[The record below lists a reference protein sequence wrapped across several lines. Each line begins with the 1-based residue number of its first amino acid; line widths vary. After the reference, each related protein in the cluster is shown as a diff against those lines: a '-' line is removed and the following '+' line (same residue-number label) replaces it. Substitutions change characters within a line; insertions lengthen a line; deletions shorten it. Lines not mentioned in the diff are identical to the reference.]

1 MNEPLSSQQPFSIAE
16 LHRLLEKYAQ
26 DYQRSERLICFYLL
40 QMKRRRGYQELGF
53 ANIEDYALEL
63 LGFSPSKTR
72 QLLSL
77 GRKLHALPR
86 LTEAL
91 AKGVIGWTKAS
102 KVAMVATAEDE
113 EEWVEKAVQLSTRQL
128 ERQVR
133 DQLQPGGGMVSWWLT
148 AEQSAV
154 MARAMEICRRM
165 CGEEVDPG
173 RCLDLMAGEF
183 LATYEA
189 EMQRGL
195 RDQGDRERTGAEAPE
210 LGGREVSESESDE
223 MMCPDG
229 DELPPPLDVPYSK
242 TAHGVVERDQY
253 RCQYP
258 GCSVMCGL
266 HVHHIEFRSRT
277 GRKSRAR
284 SNSPENLLTLCF
296 VHHRMV
302 HAGLIGVI
310 NPPAGAQSPE
320 GELRGWGPAALIG
333 LRGRAPAELDWKRP
347 ELLASATECFNQ
359 MVDAASFDPDDFEF
373 PGQDQIDQG
382 EPAAVAT
389 L

>member
-1 MNEPLSSQQPFSIAE
+1 MNLPLPSQQSLSIAE
-16 LHRLLEKYAQ
+16 LHRRLEKCVH
-26 DYQRSERLICFYLL
+26 DYQRAERLICFYLL
-40 QMKRRRGYQELGF
+40 QMKRRRGHEEFGF

-77 GRKLHALPR
+77 GRKLLALPR

-91 AKGVIGWTKAS
+91 AKGAIGWTKAS
-102 KVAMVATAEDE
+102 KVAMVATAENE
-113 EEWVEKAVQLSTRQL
+113 EQWVEKAVRLSTRQL
-128 ERQVR
+128 EREVR
-133 DQLQPGGGMVSWWLT
+133 DQLQPGGGMVNWWLT
-148 AEQSAV
+148 AEQAAV

-165 CGEEVDPG
+165 CGEEIDPG
-173 RCLDLMAGEF
+173 RCLELIAGEF

-189 EMQRGL
+189 EIE
-195 RDQGDRERTGAEAPE
+195 QGMEREGEDAERPE
-210 LGGREVSESESDE
+210 PHESAQSHAT
-223 MMCPDG
+223 MCPEG
-229 DELPPPLDVPYSK
+229 DEPPPAIAVPYSEI
-242 TAHGVVERDQY
+242 ARMVVERDQY

-266 HVHHIEFRSRT
+266 HVHHIQFRSRS

-302 HAGLIGVI
+302 HAGLIGV
-310 NPPAGAQSPE
+310 
-320 GELRGWGPAALIG
+320 RGK
-333 LRGRAPAELDWKRP
+333 APAELEWRRP
-347 ELLASATECFNQ
+347 ELLESATECFNQ
-359 MVDAASFDPDDFEF
+359 MADAASFDPDDFEF
-373 PGQDQIDQG
+373 PGQEQS
-382 EPAAVAT
+382 ESAAVAT

>member
-1 MNEPLSSQQPFSIAE
+1 VNEPLSSQQPLSIAE
-16 LHRLLEKYAQ
+16 LHRLLEKYAH
-26 DYQRSERLICFYLL
+26 DYQRAERLICFYLL
-40 QMKRRRGYQELGF
+40 QMKRRRGYHELGF
-53 ANIEDYALEL
+53 ANIEDYALEQ

-72 QLLSL
+72 QLLAL

-86 LTEAL
+86 LTAAL
-91 AKGVIGWTKAS
+91 AKGAIGWTKAS

-113 EEWVEKAVQLSTRQL
+113 QKWVEKAVQLTTRQL
-128 ERQVR
+128 EREIR
-133 DQLQPGGGMVSWWLT
+133 DQLQPGGGTVSWWLT

-154 MARAMEICRRM
+154 MARAMEVCRRM
-165 CGEEVDPG
+165 CGEEIDPG
-173 RCLDLMAGEF
+173 RCLELIAGEF

-189 EMQRGL
+189 ESEQGL
-195 RDQGDRERTGAEAPE
+195 EREGVQNESPE
-210 LGGREVSESESDE
+210 PHESTQSDA

-229 DELPPPLDVPYSK
+229 DELPPAIAVPYSQ

-253 RCQYP
+253 RCQYS

-277 GRKSRAR
+277 GRKSRAH

-302 HAGLIGVI
+302 HAGLIGVRGKA
-310 NPPAGAQSPE
+310 PD
-320 GELRGWGPAALIG
+320 ELQWR
-333 LRGRAPAELDWKRP
+333 RP
-347 ELLASATECFNQ
+347 EILESATECFNQ
-359 MVDAASFDPDDFEF
+359 VVDAASFDPDDFEL
-373 PGQDQIDQG
+373 PGQDPAEQG
-382 EPAAVAT
+382 APAAIAT